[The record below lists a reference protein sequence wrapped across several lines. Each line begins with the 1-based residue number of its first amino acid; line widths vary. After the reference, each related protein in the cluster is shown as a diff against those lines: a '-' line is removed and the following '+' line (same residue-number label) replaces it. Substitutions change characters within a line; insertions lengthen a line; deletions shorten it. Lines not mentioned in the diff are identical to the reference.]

1 MKICIYKTCVRAC
14 VRAGMKEKKEKG
26 KEEEGTMNSSSSGS
40 APTHVETTTSLWR
53 TSFSR
58 RISSNKHV
66 SSGGAPTWRENS
78 LICYNRILLKTVIN
92 NCILVKKKIVVVL
105 GVEKQLKVIWGVN
118 NYLLTFDVGL
128 EETRV
133 VRVRGDFGFD
143 ERRGVVVVLNFWC
156 DGDVRVGFG
165 FVAGGDGDGGGEKL
179 VGSEHWSP
187 GGGGH

>member
-1 MKICIYKTCVRAC
+1 M
-14 VRAGMKEKKEKG
+14 
-26 KEEEGTMNSSSSGS
+26 
-40 APTHVETTTSLWR
+40 
-53 TSFSR
+53 
-58 RISSNKHV
+58 
-66 SSGGAPTWRENS
+66 
-78 LICYNRILLKTVIN
+78 
-92 NCILVKKKIVVVL
+92 
-105 GVEKQLKVIWGVN
+105 N